1 MKEDLGLPVRRGEKP
16 HTTSQLPHSQLDQ
29 HGPDHIIDKLHDF
42 CFSLDGVE
50 NQHSAISVP
59 GSRALVMHESH
70 ECNHDA
76 FMIGR
81 EFAHIHTHTDSG
93 SKHVK
98 FEEQGAIED
107 K

>member
-81 EFAHIHTHTDSG
+81 EFAHIHPHTDSG